1 MNINTYPRV
10 NTTRKIKQISKYSL
24 PLKGKSFQSVNTQRK
39 WRINYN
45 VGKYLHRLKKKKEIL
60 EEFAD
65 IYTESQDTNVILF
78 SIFAERMSEYF
89 QKIHRNVRNYPQN
102 TTDPFNILLDKY
114 IVKHNLNKEDEDL
127 KEYMERC
134 IFFIEWLQDLSKR
147 KPELK
152 KDIDLYVKGLLTVF
166 DGIFDEWNKHLD
178 FVPPDSEMDEL
189 TRLLGRL

>member
-24 PLKGKSFQSVNTQRK
+24 PLKGKSFQSVNTRRK

-178 FVPPDSEMDEL
+178 FVPPDSEIDEL

>member
-24 PLKGKSFQSVNTQRK
+24 PLKGKSFQSVNTRRK

>member
-24 PLKGKSFQSVNTQRK
+24 PLKGKSFQSVNTRRK

-134 IFFIEWLQDLSKR
+134 ISFIEWLQDLSKR

-178 FVPPDSEMDEL
+178 FVPPDSEIDEL

>member
-24 PLKGKSFQSVNTQRK
+24 PLKGKSFHNANTRRK

-78 SIFAERMSEYF
+78 SIFAERMTEYF

-178 FVPPDSEMDEL
+178 FVPQDSEMDEL